1 MNRRK
6 KKNGLFLSDSEMY
19 WFSTSFSVRDWYR
32 IISYHFSWMLT
43 ISSRFEKKE
52 MSLMDFRYQD
62 LRPKMVSRT
71 MCASKIRD
79 AAQNSSSWNNFVPK
93 FEEWNLAFQLQ
104 FTWKQREKIS
114 DRWSLAFFFISKNVY
129 LSQKA
134 SSCKLKKYRVCIFP
148 KGKK

>member
-79 AAQNSSSWNNFVPK
+79 AAQNSSSSNNFVPK

-104 FTWKQREKIS
+104 FTWKKRERIS
-114 DRWSLAFFFISKNVY
+114 DRRSLAFFSFLKR
-129 LSQKA
+129 LS
-134 SSCKLKKYRVCIFP
+134 FT
-148 KGKK
+148 KGV